1 MKAIVQISIE
11 HSNSLDLSAFLEKVR
26 LAAEELTVD
35 YMQDSERYMDKAI
48 DIEIESFTRLPIN

>member
-1 MKAIVQISIE
+1 MKAIIQISIE
-11 HSNSLDLSAFLEKVR
+11 HSNPLDLRVFLEKVK

-48 DIEIESFTRLPIN
+48 DIEIESFTRIPID